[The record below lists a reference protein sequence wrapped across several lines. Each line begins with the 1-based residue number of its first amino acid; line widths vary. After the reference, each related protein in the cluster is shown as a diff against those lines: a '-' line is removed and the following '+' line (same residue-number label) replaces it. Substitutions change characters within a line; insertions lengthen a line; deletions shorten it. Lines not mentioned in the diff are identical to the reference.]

1 VIDDTMA
8 ERLERLLEE
17 FWYLPAFLVRKAV
30 GNPDAAV
37 LSICWVQH
45 SDVVQ
50 QALPIPLPEDA
61 PAHWRQN

>member
-1 VIDDTMA
+1 MTDGTST

-30 GNPDAAV
+30 ENPDAAV

-50 QALPIPLPEDA
+50 QALPIPLPELA
-61 PAHWRQN
+61 PVTWRRN